1 MTTPAEPAGASREYA
16 AQAVTSQILADGVV
30 KPRAGR
36 RAAQTAEARLNA
48 ADKRDAVAVARDLV
62 ARTRDDAAD
71 VRGRATALRVVAPLA
86 GAAQAST
93 STAGNSRR
101 RSRVARQRAR
111 AAEQGAFAALDRR
124 AAAVDREHAACE
136 RVHALVD
143 REELADELALAD
155 VDPLTGARTRAAGL
169 AALERELQR
178 CRRTGVGL
186 VVVYVDVVGL
196 KALNDTR
203 GHGAGDDLL
212 RRVVR
217 HMYQHLRAYDL
228 VIRVGGDEFLCAA
241 TDMSAAEARR
251 RFAAIDAT
259 LAVMPDDPSIR
270 TGFAEHAPGETAA
283 QLVAR
288 ADGQLIGRPHST
300 HGAPVTALADGVARP
315 HARIS
320 ARPEDIPPLRRTV
333 VAFAAANGASERQ
346 GEDIAIAVSEALA
359 NAAVHAYAD
368 CPGPGVATLD
378 AWMSEGSL
386 HVVVCDEGGGIQLP
400 RRGPGLGLG
409 LALMIR
415 LTRRFDIQESPAGT
429 RVHMTFAIG

>member
-1 MTTPAEPAGASREYA
+1 MTTPAEPPGGSRENA
-16 AQAVTSQILADGVV
+16 AQAVTSQILAGGAV
-30 KPRAGR
+30 KPRTGR
-36 RAAQTAEARLNA
+36 RPAQTAEARLDA
-48 ADKRDAVAVARDLV
+48 ADKRDGVALARDV
-62 ARTRDDAAD
+62 AARTRDAAAD
-71 VRGRATALRVVAPLA
+71 VRGRATAPRGVAAIA
-86 GAAQAST
+86 GAAQASKT
-93 STAGNSRR
+93 TAAGSRG
-101 RSRVARQRAR
+101 RSRVARERAR
-111 AAEQGAFAALDRR
+111 AAEHGAFAALDRR

-143 REELADELALAD
+143 REELADELAMAD

-186 VVVYVDVVGL
+186 VVAYVDVVGL

-203 GHGAGDDLL
+203 GHEAGDDLL

-217 HMYQHLRAYDL
+217 HMYGNLRTYDL
-228 VIRVGGDEFLCAA
+228 VIRLGGDEFLCAA

-251 RFAAIDAT
+251 RFASIDAT
-259 LAVMPDDPSIR
+259 LAVTPDDPSIR

-300 HGAPVTALADGVARP
+300 HGAPVAALADGIVRP
-315 HARIS
+315 HARIV
-320 ARPEDIPPLRRTV
+320 ARPEDLPPLRRTV
-333 VAFAAANGASERQ
+333 VAFAIANGASERQ
-346 GEDIAIAVSEALA
+346 GEDIAIAVSEALG

-368 CPGPGVATLD
+368 RPSPGVATLD

-386 HVVVCDEGGGIQLP
+386 HVVVCDEGTGIQLP

-429 RVHMTFAIG
+429 RVHMTFTIG